1 MKHYINYLTI
11 LFLLFLTIFSPYSI
25 QAQQQENYSDDFID
39 LYNDVF
45 EGDSIEYL
53 VLPTIPILENPY
65 DRLKYFEIKRKI
77 EKIWPYFLVAQEVLI
92 ELEAKEEELK
102 KRQYRRY
109 KKNRKK
115 DLYARFEKEL
125 RQLKISEGKL
135 LVKLISRQT
144 GISMSEL
151 LKKYNPSIKVWGF
164 NLIARRYG
172 YDLKEIYDTEN
183 EDNFYIE
190 LVLESIDPF

>member
-25 QAQQQENYSDDFID
+25 QAQQQENYSDGFID

-53 VLPTIPILENPY
+53 ILPTVPILENPY
-65 DRLKYFEIKRKI
+65 DRLKYFEVKRKI

>member
-183 EDNFYIE
+183 GG
-190 LVLESIDPF
+190 

>member
-1 MKHYINYLTI
+1 MKHNINYLTI
-11 LFLLFLTIFSPYSI
+11 LFLLFLSIFSPYSI

-190 LVLESIDPF
+190 LVLESIEPF

>member
-11 LFLLFLTIFSPYSI
+11 LFVLFLAIFSPYSI

-53 VLPTIPILENPY
+53 VLPTIPILEDPY

>member
-1 MKHYINYLTI
+1 MKHNINYLTI